1 MTTDSK
7 LAVIS
12 PFVLVPETVKL
23 TGCPRSTILKYTA
36 LGQFPQV
43 IRLLGNR
50 IAFNRA
56 DVEKWI
62 ETRLD
67 ASKEAANDE

>member
-12 PFVLVPETVKL
+12 PFIHIPETVKL
-23 TGCPRSTILKYTA
+23 TGCPRSTLIKYST
-36 LGQFPQV
+36 LGKFPPMV
-43 IRLLGNR
+43 RLLGNR

-56 DVEKWI
+56 AVQQWI
-62 ETRLD
+62 DERL
-67 ASKEAANDE
+67 ASAKEAA